1 MTDPMDTSTAVGP
14 HEINVCGAMTR
25 GGGTCQNH
33 PAKGATRCRFHG
45 GASPQVKLKAAR
57 NTLSVRVAGELK
69 SRDIEPVDDP
79 VKELSRAVGE
89 TVAFRDICR
98 DLLAEVTDGWTRT
111 NPVAGNEE
119 TKAAVQLYAAAQRDA
134 TRDLSTMV
142 KLGIQ
147 DRVAAISEMKAAA
160 WIAAMGRLVDLA
172 RTTDTDRDV
181 LVAQIITEEDADD

>member
-1 MTDPMDTSTAVGP
+1 
-14 HEINVCGAMTR
+14 
-25 GGGTCQNH
+25 
-33 PAKGATRCRFHG
+33 
-45 GASPQVKLKAAR
+45 VKLKAAR
-57 NTLSVRVAGELK
+57 NALSVRVAGELK

-111 NPVAGNEE
+111 NPIAGDEQ

>member
-1 MTDPMDTSTAVGP
+1 MSDPLERSKWRESHAK
-14 HEINVCGAMTR
+14 CGAKTR
-25 GGGTCQNH
+25 SGGTCQN
-33 PAKGATRCRFHG
+33 PPVNGATRCRMHG
-45 GASPQVKLKAAR
+45 GALPQVKLKAAR

-172 RTTDTDRDV
+172 RTTDADRDV